1 MGLNRMMMKSNK
13 FLKDIT
19 AEMVVGFLNSG
30 LIIWLGFIDGSCGK
44 LSPNPLPNGVHVS
57 AIAVSSSLDTQFTP
71 TTIKSCTFEEIG
83 VTLTQ
88 GDMDKGEI
96 DTIGEYLRNNING
109 PVPITFHF

>member
-19 AEMVVGFLNSG
+19 AEMVVGYSDSDAL
-30 LIIWLGFIDGSCGK
+30 LGFIDGSFGE

-57 AIAVSSSLDTQFTP
+57 AVTVAPSLDTQLIP

-83 VTLTQ
+83 ATLIQ
-88 GDMDKGEI
+88 GDMDVEVSH
-96 DTIGEYLRNNING
+96 DIGEYLRNNIDM
-109 PVPITFHF
+109 VIPITFHF